1 MGIGP
6 ERLVVVLAV
15 ASLGLALGCVGSEPR
30 QEHEEEQTGVERP
43 ASDWVRV
50 GRDTVTPA
58 TYQIFESQVTSE
70 SPRRATYRLVVMG
83 RAEPDALGKAV
94 RVALDSIGKADTTLA
109 AARAILYQVR
119 RVEARRG
126 ELVPTVWGEW
136 VPVEGWDGAGTRSPR
151 RTYRTY
157 IYHGDPGWKVAAT
170 ETREE
175 TGGKDDD

>member
-6 ERLVVVLAV
+6 ERLVVVLSL
-15 ASLGLALGCVGSEPR
+15 ASLALAMGCVGSEPR
-30 QEHEEEQTGVERP
+30 QEREERADVERP
-43 ASDWVRV
+43 DSGLVRA

-58 TYQIFESQVTSE
+58 PYQIFDSQVASE
-70 SPRRATYRLVVMG
+70 RPRRTMYRLLVMG
-83 RAEPDALGKAV
+83 QTGPDALGKAM

-136 VPVEGWDGAGTRSPR
+136 VPVEGWEEVGARGPR
-151 RTYRTY
+151 KLYRTY
-157 IYHGDPGWKVAAT
+157 VYHGDPGWGSAAT
-170 ETREE
+170 ET
-175 TGGKDDD
+175 GGEDHD